1 MLTNKKIVIGVTG
14 GIAAYKAVEIGSRL
28 KKKGAEVHFI
38 LTKNA
43 QKFVGAVTFQAISNN
58 PVVTDMFDSPQT
70 WDTEHISLAHLAD
83 VFLIAPATANIIGKL
98 AGGIADDMLSTTAM
112 ATLAPLIIA
121 PAMNTNMYLHPATQN
136 NIGILKDRGIIE
148 IPPISGRLACNDIG
162 VGKLP
167 DPEDIVEWVEYYALK
182 SEEFKG
188 KNVVVTAGATI
199 EPIDPVRYFTNR
211 STGKMGYA
219 MARQAYRMGANVTL
233 ISGRTNLKQPFGVNK
248 VDVLSANDM
257 YYAVQKEFD
266 KGCDIFISS
275 AAVADYR
282 PKNISKNKIKKSESD
297 IDIKLV
303 RTNDI
308 LAEFGKNKTNHQLV
322 VGFAAETENVIEYAR
337 KKLVSKNADI
347 FVANDVSRDD
357 AGFETDTNE
366 VMIFEKDGSIHE
378 LELMS
383 KDETARRI
391 LDVVYNKLSHM

>member
-1 MLTNKKIVIGVTG
+1 MLTGKHIVIGVTG
-14 GIAAYKAVEIGSRL
+14 GIAAYKAVDIGSRL
-28 KKKGAEVHFI
+28 KKKGASVHFI

-43 QKFVGAVTFQAISNN
+43 QKFVGGVTFQAISNN

-70 WDTEHISLAHLAD
+70 WDTEHISLARLAD

-282 PKNISKNKIKKSESD
+282 PESIKAHKIKKSAED
-297 IDIKLV
+297 IHLDLV
-303 RTNDI
+303 RNPDI
-308 LAEFGKNKTNHQLV
+308 LATFAASKNDNQV
-322 VGFAAETENVIEYAR
+322 IVGFAAETEHVIEFA
-337 KKLVSKNADI
+337 KNKLKSKNASI
-347 FVANDVSRDD
+347 FVANDVSRHD
-357 AGFETDTNE
+357 AGFESETNQVIVIE
-366 VMIFEKDGSIHE
+366 DNGTISE
-378 LELMS
+378 LEIMS
-383 KDETARRI
+383 KDDTAREI
-391 LDVVYNKLSHM
+391 LKIVHKHLNQ

>member
-112 ATLAPLIIA
+112 ATKAPLIIA
-121 PAMNTNMYLHPATQN
+121 PAMNTNMYLNPSVQDN
-136 NIGILKDRGIIE
+136 LEILKSRGIVE
-148 IPPISGRLACNDIG
+148 IPPVSGRLACNDIG

-167 DPEDIVEWVEYYALK
+167 DPFDIVKWVEHYALR
-182 SEEFKG
+182 SDEFKG
-188 KNVVVTAGATI
+188 KRIVVTAGATI
-199 EPIDPVRYFTNR
+199 ESIDPVRYITNR

-219 MARQAYRMGANVTL
+219 IARQAFRMGAEVIL
-233 ISGRTNLKQPFGVNK
+233 ISGNTSLDIPFGVK
-248 VDVLSANDM
+248 
-257 YYAVQKEFD
+257 
-266 KGCDIFISS
+266 FISAKS
-275 AAVADYR
+275 SEQMYNAVFEYKDCDVFISAAAVADYR